1 MQPTTLKSNM
11 SKALRAW
18 RLLQR
23 INPMILKMQKLIIA
37 HGKVRDI
44 KRLDDLFKRREIVEK
59 YL

>member
-1 MQPTTLKSNM
+1 M

-44 KRLDDLFKRREIVEK
+44 KRLDDLFKRREIIRKIFVT
-59 YL
+59 